1 MIDIENVIFNRVAT
15 KVREEYPGIYMTG
28 EYVKSPSSFP
38 AVSLV
43 EMDNA
48 TRTDTIDSGSNENHA
63 NVMYEVN
70 VYSNKTTGK
79 KSECREILGLIDT
92 EMTAMGFARSTL
104 TPIPNEYDSTIYRM
118 GGRYRAVV
126 SSEHKIFR
134 RYQDEEGFSYPEL
147 KFVYFSDIYT

>member
-1 MIDIENVIFNRVAT
+1 MIDIEISVFNAVVT
-15 KVREEYPGIYMTG
+15 KVREQFPNIYMVG

-48 TRTDTIDSGSNENHA
+48 TRTDTIDSSSNENHA

-79 KSECREILGLIDT
+79 KSECKEIIALIDK
-92 EMTAMGFARSTL
+92 EMLALGFVRVTL
-104 TPIPNEYDSTIYRM
+104 TPVPNMNDSTIYRM
-118 GGRYRAVV
+118 VGRYRAGV
-126 SSEHKIFR
+126 SADNKIYR
-134 RYQDEEGFSYPEL
+134 R
-147 KFVYFSDIYT
+147 

>member
-1 MIDIENVIFNRVAT
+1 MIDIESAVFNAVAT
-15 KVREEYPGIYMTG
+15 KVREQFPDIYMVG

-48 TRTDTIDSGSNENHA
+48 IRTDTIDSGSNENHA

-79 KSECREILGLIDT
+79 KTECKAIIALIDN
-92 EMTAMGFARSTL
+92 EMMALGFVRFTL
-104 TPIPNEYDSTIYRM
+104 TPVPNMNDSTIYRM
-118 GGRYRAVV
+118 VGRYRATV
-126 SSEHKIFR
+126 SADNKIYR
-134 RYQDEEGFSYPEL
+134 R
-147 KFVYFSDIYT
+147 

>member
-1 MIDIENVIFNRVAT
+1 MIDIERVIFNRVAT
-15 KVREEYPGIYMTG
+15 KVREQYPDIYMTG

-70 VYSNKTTGK
+70 VYSNKATGK
-79 KSECREILGLIDT
+79 KSECKAIIALIDM
-92 EMTAMGFARSTL
+92 EMLALGFARNTL
-104 TPIPNEYDSTIYRM
+104 NPVPNMNDSTIYRM
-118 GGRYRAVV
+118 VGRYRATV
-126 SSEHKIFR
+126 SSNHDIIR
-134 RYQDEEGFSYPEL
+134 R
-147 KFVYFSDIYT
+147 